1 MLGMAAVNS
10 ILERRDTIIIA
21 SVACIYG
28 ASNPEQ
34 YREMF
39 FSIRVGDIIDRKE
52 LMGKLVARQYT
63 RNDMDLLR
71 GTFRV
76 RGDVIEV
83 APGRHGPLS
92 CESKC
97 LMMKSKESVKW
108 IP

>member
-1 MLGMAAVNS
+1 
-10 ILERRDTIIIA
+10 
-21 SVACIYG
+21 
-28 ASNPEQ
+28 
-34 YREMF
+34 MF

-83 APGRHGPLS
+83 APGVYKKAFQENT
-92 CESKC
+92 C
-97 LMMKSKESVKW
+97 
-108 IP
+108 